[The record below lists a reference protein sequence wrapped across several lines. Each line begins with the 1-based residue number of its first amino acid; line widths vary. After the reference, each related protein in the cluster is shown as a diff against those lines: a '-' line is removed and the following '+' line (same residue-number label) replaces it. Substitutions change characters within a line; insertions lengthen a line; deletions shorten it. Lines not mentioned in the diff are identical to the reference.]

1 MIEKLLGFS
10 CSIFYNLHMVHFN
23 PREIFEET
31 THSASKRINGFF
43 DFIRTQ
49 GVIGLAVGFILGDKV
64 KTLVTSL
71 VDDIINPFLGYF
83 LGFGENLKDAK
94 LVIGEIVVSWGRFSV
109 VLIDFVLVASI
120 VYFLL
125 KGIGLEKL
133 DSRKP

>member
-1 MIEKLLGFS
+1 MF
-10 CSIFYNLHMVHFN
+10 
-23 PREIFEET
+23 EIHPKEIIQE
-31 THSASKRINGFF
+31 SAHAASQKINGFF

-94 LVIGEIVVSWGRFSV
+94 LVLGEIVVSWGKFSV
-109 VLIDFVLVASI
+109 VLIDFILVASI